1 MKFCFSWF
9 FFLSLTC
16 CSLTKVVSETSDEH
30 KHWTQIHWTG
40 CARCEGFYKI
50 SRKEKLKYLRHTKKD
65 TLLPP
70 TNSQVTYEKKNFILL
85 FFRRFKKNQIL
96 FYQQQQTSL
105 LRSGSDFR
113 SEQRRLLSSFSCDSD
128 LVKFNQL
135 KVRVGSETEL
145 W

>member
-1 MKFCFSWF
+1 MVVGKDQTAVTLTGDEMFGAFYIYMYVFFLYDMKFCFSCF

-50 SRKEKLKYLRHTKKD
+50 SRKEKLKYLRHTKKE

-70 TNSQVTYEKKNFILL
+70 TNSQVTYEKKNLH
-85 FFRRFKKNQIL
+85 
-96 FYQQQQTSL
+96 T
-105 LRSGSDFR
+105 
-113 SEQRRLLSSFSCDSD
+113 
-128 LVKFNQL
+128 FNF
-135 KVRVGSETEL
+135 
-145 W
+145 